1 MFSTEE
7 LSSGDTNAISTNVT
21 SEMKFYIKYVTKL
34 MVTEIYPTY
43 SPMTTSL
50 QKFITDVAETYSS
63 RKAIR

>member
-1 MFSTEE
+1 
-7 LSSGDTNAISTNVT
+7 
-21 SEMKFYIKYVTKL
+21 MKFYIKYVTKL

-63 RKAIR
+63 REAIHLGAEFAHEESHIPAPS